1 MRDDRLPDSIF
12 ATALNRSQ
20 AIRNQTVTDAKRSA
34 GYRQPM
40 SSRTAPSLEVVSMTM
55 RFGAFTALDCASMRV
70 KPGAFHGLLGE
81 NGAGKSTLVKCVIGY
96 QAPTA
101 GDVLLDDKQVV
112 FHSPRD
118 AHAAGIGMVYQHF
131 TLVQNMTVA
140 ENLVL
145 VRDHVPAFID
155 WKAEQRAL
163 EAFMDKMP
171 FRVPLSAAVS
181 SLAAGEKQKLEILKQ
196 LYLGRKLLFLDEPT
210 SVLTPSEA
218 DEVLGLLH
226 AMTRRQELTV
236 LIITHKFREVMAFCD
251 EVSVLRRGKLVGSGK
266 TQELGTAGMAE
277 LMVGNETLRK
287 VAARTPAAPKPA
299 RLVIEKLEAL
309 NDSGV
314 PSLRGLSV
322 QVQPGEIVG
331 VAGVS
336 GNGQS
341 ALVEVLAGQRHKRA
355 GKLEV
360 AGSPYGARRSELRDK
375 KVNIL
380 PEVPL
385 DNTCVPGMSV
395 SENMALRDFD
405 LPPIRRRG
413 GFVSQRA
420 LRAKAERLITRFG
433 VKTPSPDTPIRY
445 LSGGNV
451 QRAVLARELS
461 DACDVLIVAN
471 PCFGLDFAASAE
483 IRAQLV
489 DARNRGTA
497 VLLISEDL
505 DELME
510 LSDRL
515 CVMFEGAIVYE
526 TEPQATDTTTL
537 GRYMAGHDHH
547 HEPLAAQGG

>member
-1 MRDDRLPDSIF
+1 MH
-12 ATALNRSQ
+12 
-20 AIRNQTVTDAKRSA
+20 
-34 GYRQPM
+34 
-40 SSRTAPSLEVVSMTM
+40 SSTRPAAPSLEVISMTM
-55 RFGAFTALDCASMRV
+55 RFGAFTALDTASMKVRA
-70 KPGAFHGLLGE
+70 GAFHALLGE

-96 QAPTA
+96 QRPTS
-101 GDVLLDDKQVV
+101 GDVLLDNKQVI
-112 FHSPRD
+112 FDSPRM

-155 WKAEQRAL
+155 WKAEHKKL
-163 EAFMDKMP
+163 EAFMDQMP
-171 FRVPLSAAVS
+171 FRVPLTAAVS

-226 AMTRRQELTV
+226 AMTREQKLTV

-266 TQELGTAGMAE
+266 TKDLGTAGMAE
-277 LMVGNETLRK
+277 LMIGNETLRK
-287 VAARTPAAPKPA
+287 TAERTTTVPKPA
-299 RLVIEKLEAL
+299 KLVVEKVRAM
-309 NDSGV
+309 NDAGS
-314 PSLRGLSV
+314 PTLRGLSV
-322 QVQPGEIVG
+322 SVCPGEIVG

-341 ALVEVLAGQRHKRA
+341 ALVEVLAGQRTKA
-355 GKLEV
+355 SGTVEV
-360 AGSPYGARRSELRDK
+360 DGTPYTAQRSELRAK
-375 KVNIL
+375 KVNVL

-385 DNTCVPGMSV
+385 DNACVPGMSV
-395 SENMALRDFD
+395 SDNMALRDFD
-405 LPPIRRRG
+405 LPPIRLRG
-413 GFVSQRA
+413 GFMSKRA
-420 LRAKAERLITRFG
+420 IRDKAERLITRFG
-433 VKTPSPDTPIRY
+433 VKTPSPTTPIRH

-451 QRAVLARELS
+451 QRAVLARELC

-483 IRAQLV
+483 IRAQIV

-515 CVMFEGAIVYE
+515 CVMFEGAIVFE
-526 TEPQATDTTTL
+526 TKPPETDPLTL
-537 GRYMAGHDHH
+537 GRYMAGH
-547 HEPLAAQGG
+547 A

>member
-1 MRDDRLPDSIF
+1 
-12 ATALNRSQ
+12 
-20 AIRNQTVTDAKRSA
+20 
-34 GYRQPM
+34 
-40 SSRTAPSLEVVSMTM
+40 MTM
-55 RFGAFTALDCASMRV
+55 RFGAFTALDTASMRV
-70 KPGAFHGLLGE
+70 RSGAFHGLLGE

-96 QAPTA
+96 QRPTS
-101 GDVLLDDKQVV
+101 GDVLLDDKQVM
-112 FHSPRD
+112 FNSPRD

-155 WKAEQRAL
+155 WKAEQRKL
-163 EAFMDKMP
+163 EAFMDEMP
-171 FRVPLSAAVS
+171 FRVPLSAPVS
-181 SLAAGEKQKLEILKQ
+181 TLAAGEKQKLEILKQ

-210 SVLTPSEA
+210 SVLTPTEA

-226 AMTRRQELTV
+226 GMTRKNALTV
-236 LIITHKFREVMAFCD
+236 LIITHKFREVTAFCD

-287 VAARTPAAPKPA
+287 VAPRAPTAPKPP
-299 RLVIEKLEAL
+299 RLVVEQVQAL
-309 NDSGV
+309 NDSGI
-314 PSLRGLSV
+314 PTLRGLSV
-322 QVQPGEIVG
+322 SVKPGEIVG

-336 GNGQS
+336 GNGQT
-341 ALVEVLAGQRHKRA
+341 ALVEVLAGQRQKSA
-355 GKLEV
+355 GKVEV
-360 AGSPYGARRSELRDK
+360 DGAPYTAKRSELRRK

-405 LPPIRRRG
+405 LPPIRRPG

-420 LRAKAERLITRFG
+420 MRAKAERLITRFS
-433 VKTPSPDTPIRY
+433 VKTPSPATPIRH

-451 QRAVLARELS
+451 QRAVLARELC

-515 CVMFEGAIVYE
+515 CVMFEGSIVYE
-526 TEPQATDTTTL
+526 SEPHTTDTRTL
-537 GRYMAGHDHH
+537 GRYMAGHGH
-547 HEPLAAQGG
+547 A

>member
-1 MRDDRLPDSIF
+1 MPLLS
-12 ATALNRSQ
+12 
-20 AIRNQTVTDAKRSA
+20 KRPA
-34 GYRQPM
+34 
-40 SSRTAPSLEVVSMTM
+40 APSLEVVNMTM
-55 RFGAFTALDCASMRV
+55 RFGAFTALEAASMKVRA
-70 KPGAFHGLLGE
+70 GAFHALLGE

-96 QAPTA
+96 QRPTF
-101 GDVLLDDKQVV
+101 GDVLLDNKQVV
-112 FHSPRD
+112 FGSPRD

-163 EAFMDKMP
+163 EGFMDQMP
-171 FRVPLSAAVS
+171 FRVPLSAPVNT
-181 SLAAGEKQKLEILKQ
+181 LAAGEKQKLEILKQ
-196 LYLGRKLLFLDEPT
+196 LYLGRKLLILDEPT

-226 AMTRRQELTV
+226 ALTREQKLTV

-287 VAARTPAAPKPA
+287 AAERSATPAKPA
-299 RLVIEKLEAL
+299 KLVIEKLNAV
-309 NDSGV
+309 NDSGL
-314 PSLRGLSV
+314 PTLRGTSV
-322 QVQPGEIVG
+322 SVCPGEIVG

-341 ALVEVLAGQRHKRA
+341 ALVEVLAGQRAKSSGKVEVDGTAYTAKR
-355 GKLEV
+355 
-360 AGSPYGARRSELRDK
+360 RELRDK
-375 KVNIL
+375 KVNLL

-385 DNTCVPGMSV
+385 DNTCVPGMSLC
-395 SENMALRDFD
+395 ENMALRDFD

-420 LRAKAERLITRFG
+420 MRDKAERLITRFG
-433 VKTPSPDTPIRY
+433 VKTPSAATPIRH

-451 QRAVLARELS
+451 QRAVLARELC

-515 CVMFEGAIVYE
+515 CVMFEGAIVFE
-526 TEPQATDTTTL
+526 TQPRDTDSMTL
-537 GRYMAGHDHH
+537 GRYMAGH
-547 HEPLAAQGG
+547 A